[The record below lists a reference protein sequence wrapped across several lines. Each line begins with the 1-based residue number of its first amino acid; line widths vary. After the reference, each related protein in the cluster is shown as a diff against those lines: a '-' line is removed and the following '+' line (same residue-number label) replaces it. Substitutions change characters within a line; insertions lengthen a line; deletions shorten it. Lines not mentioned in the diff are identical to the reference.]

1 MEVIYEILRFN
12 SSNHYG
18 RDVLDSNLYGV
29 SFLMR
34 EEILKKESRN
44 FLQELMKEVPVET
57 KEKIEKYI
65 KDFL

>member
-1 MEVIYEILRFN
+1 MEVIYEIRRFN
-12 SSNHYG
+12 FSNHHG